1 MAYSQGN
8 VYDIIADQGATFL
21 RTISLKSSAKNP
33 VTLTGYTG
41 RMHIRETVSATEII
55 ESQTTDNGRIT
66 IGASAGSVTILIPPA
81 DMEEIAPGVYV
92 YDVELESP
100 EGEVA
105 RIVHGKFTVRAEV
118 TR

>member
-21 RTISLKSSAKNP
+21 RTISLKSSKKLP
-33 VTLTGYTG
+33 VALTNYTG
-41 RMHIRETVSATEII
+41 RMHIRETVTSTDII
-55 ESQTTDNGRIT
+55 EAQTTANGRIT
-66 IGASAGSVTILIPPA
+66 INAAAGTVTILIPPA
-81 DMEEIAPGVYV
+81 DMEEILPGTYV
-92 YDVELESP
+92 YDIELESP

>member
-21 RTISLKSSAKNP
+21 RTISLKSSKRLP
-33 VTLTGYTG
+33 VTLANYIA

-55 ESQTTDNGRIT
+55 EAQTTANGRIT
-66 IGASAGSVTILIPPA
+66 IGASAGTITILIPPA
-81 DMEEIAPGVYV
+81 DMEVITPGTYV
-92 YDVELESP
+92 YDVEIESP
-100 EGEVA
+100 AGEVA